1 MGNYEKSMEY
11 FSYSNNKD
19 AYSDAYKES
28 RNQFLRQYILVIV
41 LIIAVLLFGLIKLMQ
56 WIGKRN
62 RDEKYREKRD
72 KFSGHLLYGFYV
84 LMHPFDGFYDLKH
97 EKRGSLGAATFWLM
111 AGVSGVVLSK
121 VFTSYLF
128 NTTYK
133 QDVSIP
139 WEYLTLLIPLGL
151 WVASN
156 WCITT
161 LVDGEGRFKD
171 IYLFT
176 GYAMLPVA
184 LLYFISIPVSYML
197 VSDEGMYLN
206 LLQNIALI
214 WFVFLIF
221 CGNTVIHQYTGAKSI
236 LAILISI
243 LGIAIMIFVA
253 LLLITSYQK
262 LASVVIDI
270 GKELSYR

>member
-1 MGNYEKSMEY
+1 MRKEE
-11 FSYSNNKD
+11 
-19 AYSDAYKES
+19 AY
-28 RNQFLRQYILVIV
+28 
-41 LIIAVLLFGLIKLMQ
+41 
-56 WIGKRN
+56 
-62 RDEKYREKRD
+62 
-72 KFSGHLLYGFYV
+72 
-84 LMHPFDGFYDLKH
+84 
-97 EKRGSLGAATFWLM
+97 GAATFWVM

-206 LLQNIALI
+206 LLSKHCFDLVCIPD
-214 WFVFLIF
+214 FLRQHGYSPVYRCKEHTGYSDFYFGYCYHDF
-221 CGNTVIHQYTGAKSI
+221 CGVVVDYIISEIGVSRYRYRKKSSVIVDRSEREDLYVK
-236 LAILISI
+236 
-243 LGIAIMIFVA
+243 
-253 LLLITSYQK
+253 YN
-262 LASVVIDI
+262 
-270 GKELSYR
+270 